1 MPTFVH
7 GKNAYLQLDNSAG
20 TLVDLSAYC
29 GDIGFPQEVSA
40 DETTTFG
47 SSDKTYIVGL
57 GDAKLSFSG
66 KFDATLDA
74 HMQGV
79 IAAQQAGTLT
89 TASGV
94 FGPAGSA
101 SGKVK
106 YTFETIVTSYE
117 VSEKVSDVV
126 EFKAELQVTGA
137 VTRTTF

>member
-7 GKNAYLQLDNSAG
+7 GKTPTSSSTTRQAPSSICPHTATTSASPG
-20 TLVDLSAYC
+20 SLRRRDHDLRQRRQ
-29 GDIGFPQEVSA
+29 DLHRRP
-40 DETTTFG
+40 
-47 SSDKTYIVGL
+47 

-74 HMQGV
+74 HARRHRR
-79 IAAQQAGTLT
+79 IKAGTLT

-106 YTFETIVTSYE
+106 HTFETIVTSYE